1 MNRRNKNIHHHRNN
15 IFSAFFRSRKISGVS
30 CRSHLCCR
38 DGNRGHAH
46 RGGKLRCGCLP
57 PPPSPRLT
65 HSIMGGDGAPG
76 LENLSAR
83 FCGCEKPAIVSNFHD
98 GGYTVP
104 ESLGTFHRRCTGPET
119 FRHLRGRECRQP
131 ETVLKLHHGVLQS
144 PRHSAICIEG
154 VAESL
159 RLSAQFIMGV
169 HRA

>member
-1 MNRRNKNIHHHRNN
+1 MR
-15 IFSAFFRSRKISGVS
+15 VS
-30 CRSHLCCR
+30 P
-38 DGNRGHAH
+38 GAT
-46 RGGKLRCGCLP
+46 
-57 PPPSPRLT
+57 SPRLA
-65 HSIMGGDGAPG
+65 HSTMGGDGAPG

-83 FCGCEKPAIVSNFHD
+83 FCGCEKPAFVSNFHD
-98 GGYTVP
+98 GGSSRCSTEP
-104 ESLGTFHRRCTGPET
+104 ATFGNLHE
-119 FRHLRGRECRQP
+119 RECRQP